1 MAIRVVRAFCEK
13 GISVK
18 TNFQLSEKCVVPE
31 EWKAGIGHDFRHYK
45 GKMYRLLGLAP
56 HSETLEPM
64 AVYQLL
70 YGDFGLWVRPAK
82 MFFEE
87 IEVDGRRMRR
97 FELLDSMTPDERD
110 EFRNVVASS
119 EDVEILVGKDGCRHF
134 VSSEG

>member
-1 MAIRVVRAFCEK
+1 MAIRVVMAFCEK
-13 GISVK
+13 DISVK
-18 TNFQLSEKCVVPE
+18 TNFQVSEKCVVPE

-87 IEVDGRRMRR
+87 IEVDGRHIRR
-97 FELLDSMTPDERD
+97 FE
-110 EFRNVVASS
+110 
-119 EDVEILVGKDGCRHF
+119 EI
-134 VSSEG
+134 EGHDHKVISR